1 MRKKICVLIVASLT
15 VISLVGC
22 GGNNDSYDVTTT
34 SAYDSSSYE
43 DKDLSDNTYESTTSS
58 STSKDSSSTYSGSSS
73 TTEKSIDHYCEA
85 DGCMNEGTKTLTGFS
100 GKTEYY
106 CQKHY
111 DEIQNTISKMEED
124 VGNGSASTHKC
135 EACSKEGTH
144 ELTGFSGQTEYYC
157 TEHYN
162 EIIDT
167 INKMYED
174 SGN

>member
-1 MRKKICVLIVASLT
+1 MKKKIDVLIAVSLT
-15 VISLVGC
+15 AVILAGC
-22 GGNNDSYDVTTT
+22 NGNSATYGDTTT
-34 SAYDSSSYE
+34 SSYESSSY
-43 DKDLSDNTYESTTSS
+43 KDEGTSNNNSGNSTTSS
-58 STSKDSSSTYSGSSS
+58 SSS
-73 TTEKSIDHYCEA
+73 TTAHSKVIEHYCDA

-111 DEIQNTISKMEED
+111 DEIQDTINEMEED